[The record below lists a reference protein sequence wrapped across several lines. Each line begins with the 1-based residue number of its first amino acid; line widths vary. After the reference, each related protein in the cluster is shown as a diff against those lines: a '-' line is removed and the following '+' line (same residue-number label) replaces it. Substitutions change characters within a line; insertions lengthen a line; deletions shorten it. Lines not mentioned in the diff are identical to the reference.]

1 MADLEGQ
8 QSCAA
13 NEVQLRV
20 AELSLAGRNVVA
32 SAAPAVYAAAR
43 L

>member
-1 MADLEGQ
+1 LADLEGQ

-20 AELSLAGRNVVA
+20 AGLSLAGRNVA
-32 SAAPAVYAAAR
+32 SATPAVYAAAR